1 MNDTLTV
8 AELHDKLCGQLE
20 LEWIAGKG
28 AAERRFVNARESSQI
43 GITGYFNPIH
53 SSQVHI
59 VDKVEMNHL
68 HKLEAD
74 MLEVALEKLFSKT
87 CLAVIV
93 TSGQQPMRQMVER
106 ADANDIGLF
115 TSDTPGEHI
124 VNDLRYLLAR
134 ALAEKITMHGV
145 FMEVTSI
152 GVLLT
157 GESGVGKSELAL
169 ELITRGHRL
178 IADDA
183 PVFTRIAPDIIE
195 GRSPPVIQDFLEVRG
210 LGVLNIR
217 KMYGNSAIKKS
228 KYLKLIIH
236 FEAAQPGS
244 GADRDRLAGLRE
256 TRDVLGLSVP
266 VFKLPVAPGRNLA
279 VMAEAAVRNHLLQLD
294 GDYTEREITERQR
307 ACMDGGTA

>member
-8 AELHDKLCGQLE
+8 AELHDKLGGQLE
-20 LEWIAGKG
+20 LEWVAGKG

-68 HKLEAD
+68 NKLDAD

-93 TSGQQPMRQMVER
+93 TSGQQPMRQMSER

-217 KMYGNSAIKKS
+217 KMYGNSAIKKG

-244 GADRDRLAGLRE
+244 GADRDRLAGIRE

-307 ACMDGGTA
+307 ACMDGGAA